1 MLFHLK
7 KIDWWLLLFA
17 ILLAISGLLVLVS
30 LSFNS
35 NDWSFFKRQIIFLII
50 SFLVVIFLPLLDIR
64 ALKESSLFVFTLYFL
79 SLLLLGG
86 LFLFAPVIRGTK
98 SWYALGELTFEP
110 VEIVKVVF
118 VLLFAKY
125 FSQRHVE
132 LYQARHIILSGFY
145 AFFPAV
151 LVFFQPDFGSAMIL
165 ILLWLSIMLV
175 AGIKRNHLLIIL
187 GIGLLAFL
195 VLWNF
200 IFTKEQKERFA
211 TFLNPY
217 IDPTGSG
224 YHIIQAI
231 IAVGSGGLFGK
242 GFFEPLT
249 QAKLGFLPEAHTDF
263 VFASFSE
270 IFGLVGI
277 VILFLVF
284 ALFFWRLFKMLKT
297 CQDNFSRLL
306 VSGFI
311 ILIGAEVF
319 INIAMNIGLL
329 PITGIPLPFL
339 SYGGSSLL
347 SIFIGIGIVES
358 IRVHSQQ

>member
-1 MLFHLK
+1 MLSHLK
-7 KIDWWLLLFA
+7 KIDWWLLLFS
-17 ILLAISGLLVLVS
+17 ILLTISGILVLINLS
-30 LSFNS
+30 LGS
-35 NDWSFFKRQIIFLII
+35 NDWSFFWRQIIFLII
-50 SFLVVIFLPLLDIR
+50 SFLVVIFLPLLDVR
-64 ALKESSLFVFTLYFL
+64 ALKEGSLFIFTIYFI
-79 SLLLLGG
+79 SLCLLGG
-86 LFLFAPVIRGTK
+86 LFLFAPLIRGTR
-98 SWYALGELTFEP
+98 SWYALGEITFEP
-110 VEIVKVVF
+110 VEIVKIVF
-118 VLLFAKY
+118 ILLFAKY

-132 LYQARHIILSGFY
+132 LYQARHIILGGFY
-145 AFFPAV
+145 AFFPAI

-165 ILLWLSIMLV
+165 ILLWLSMMLV

-187 GIGLLAFL
+187 GIGFLAFL
-195 VLWNF
+195 ILWNF
-200 IFTKEQKERFA
+200 IFTPEQKERFI

-224 YHIIQAI
+224 YHIIQAV

-263 VFASFSE
+263 VFATFSE
-270 IFGLVGI
+270 IFGLAGI
-277 VILFLVF
+277 IVLFLIF
-284 ALFFWRLFKMLKT
+284 ALFFWRLFKMLKI

-311 ILIGAEVF
+311 ILVGAEVF
-319 INIAMNIGLL
+319 INIAMNIALL

-347 SIFIGIGIVES
+347 SLFIGVGIIES
-358 IRVHSQQ
+358 IRIHSQE